1 MEKGKKPTGIAIIY
15 NKSYGE
21 LGLVQ
26 HNLMP
31 HLSKI
36 VANLVKEGY
45 ITTKEQFDKIA
56 DDQMLLWGR
65 VEDDKFK
72 TLGDENGESLAAI
85 AIGILKV
92 NTSQDVVVSDVVDAI
107 FYDGSKAPW
116 GFDIFV
122 CVLYN
127 VEGDT

>member
-1 MEKGKKPTGIAIIY
+1 MENGKKPAGIAIIY
-15 NKSYGE
+15 KKNYGE

-31 HLSKI
+31 YLSKI
-36 VANLVKEGY
+36 VTNLVKEGF

-65 VEDDKFK
+65 VEDNKFQ
-72 TLGDENGESLAAI
+72 TLGNENGESLAAI
-85 AIGILKV
+85 AIGIFKV
-92 NTSQDVVVSDVVDAI
+92 NTSQDAVVSEEVDAI

-122 CVLYN
+122 CVLY
-127 VEGDT
+127 T

>member
-1 MEKGKKPTGIAIIY
+1 MGNGKKPAGIAIIY
-15 NKSYGE
+15 NKKYGE

-31 HLSKI
+31 YLSKI

-56 DDQMLLWGR
+56 DDKMLLWGR
-65 VEDDKFK
+65 VEDDKFQ
-72 TLGDENGESLAAI
+72 TLGEENGESLAAI
-85 AIGILKV
+85 AIGIFKV
-92 NTSQDVVVSDVVDAI
+92 NTSQDSVVSEEVDAI
-107 FYDGSKAPW
+107 SYDGSKAPW

-122 CVLYN
+122 CVLY
-127 VEGDT
+127 T

>member
-1 MEKGKKPTGIAIIY
+1 MENGKKPAGIAIIY
-15 NKSYGE
+15 NKKYGE

-31 HLSKI
+31 YLSKI

-65 VEDDKFK
+65 VEDDKFL

-85 AIGILKV
+85 AIGIFKV
-92 NTSQDVVVSDVVDAI
+92 NTSRDAVVSEEVDAI
-107 FYDGSKAPW
+107 FYDGTKAPW

-122 CVLYN
+122 CVLY
-127 VEGDT
+127 T